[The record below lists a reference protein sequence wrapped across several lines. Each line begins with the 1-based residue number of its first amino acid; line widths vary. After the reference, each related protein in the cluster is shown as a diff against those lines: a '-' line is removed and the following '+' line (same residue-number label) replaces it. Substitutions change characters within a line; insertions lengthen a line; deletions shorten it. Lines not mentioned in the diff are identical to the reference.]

1 MLLSDGSGNGKAN
14 TTPLYNACIASSL
27 KGRGQLLDIF
37 GLNSNTEI
45 IDMNLRLRG
54 ISLYRNNRFTAIFK

>member
-1 MLLSDGSGNGKAN
+1 MLLSDASGNGKAN
-14 TTPLYNACIASSL
+14 ATLLYNACIASSL

-37 GLNSNTEI
+37 GFNSNTKI

-54 ISLYRNNRFTAIFK
+54 ISLY

>member
-1 MLLSDGSGNGKAN
+1 MLLSDGSGNGKA
-14 TTPLYNACIASSL
+14 TPLYNACIPSSL

-37 GLNSNTEI
+37 GLNSNTKI

-54 ISLYRNNRFTAIFK
+54 ISLY

>member
-1 MLLSDGSGNGKAN
+1 MLLSDGSGTGKAN
-14 TTPLYNACIASSL
+14 TTPPYNACIASSL

-37 GLNSNTEI
+37 GLNSNTKI

-54 ISLYRNNRFTAIFK
+54 ISLY